1 MRPIAIA
8 CLFLAACSSAPIG
21 GLDYTKKAP
30 PPRGS
35 NGASGSDAG
44 AVGGDDSSTMG
55 TDPPPPPPA
64 QMDAGGGTTPP
75 PCDPMNPSAGTK
87 LLVDPLDQDRG
98 LLAPMPGFPAASWSY
113 ANKALD
119 QTRLADAA
127 DAMWISH
134 DVSVDA
140 VDLTV
145 TAASTEIASTITP
158 VLRQMFVLV
167 GATVTGTTMHA
178 WGCGAEVVDGL
189 SPTQR
194 TSVVELS
201 GSADA
206 VTTTAMTRTARQP
219 LQVNE
224 TFTIHAHLAA
234 GGALTC
240 TLTQAEG
247 TTTASAMIAGGA
259 KGSVGLFTRQTK
271 SSFATAKFC
280 AL

>member
-1 MRPIAIA
+1 MRPLAIAIA
-8 CLFLAACSSAPIG
+8 SLVLAACSSAPVG
-21 GLDYTKKAP
+21 GVDYTKAP
-30 PPRGS
+30 PAR
-35 NGASGSDAG
+35 
-44 AVGGDDSSTMG
+44 GGDDSATG
-55 TDPPPPPPA
+55 DDAGATDPGAGDDTSATVNPPPPPVA
-64 QMDAGGGTTPP
+64 DSGTTAP
-75 PCDPMNPSAGTK
+75 PCDPMNPSMGTK
-87 LLVDPLDQDRG
+87 LLVDALDADRG
-98 LLAPMPGFPAASWSY
+98 LLAAIPGFPSASWSY
-113 ANKALD
+113 SSGALH

-127 DAMWISH
+127 DATWISH

-140 VDLTV
+140 VDVTV
-145 TAASTEIASTITP
+145 TAASTEISNSITP

-178 WGCGAEVVDGL
+178 YGCGAEVVDGL

-201 GSADA
+201 GSAGS
-206 VTTTAMTRTARQP
+206 VTTTAMTRTARQA

-224 TFTIHAHLAA
+224 TFTIHAHLAP

-247 TTTASAMIAGGA
+247 TTTASATIAGGA